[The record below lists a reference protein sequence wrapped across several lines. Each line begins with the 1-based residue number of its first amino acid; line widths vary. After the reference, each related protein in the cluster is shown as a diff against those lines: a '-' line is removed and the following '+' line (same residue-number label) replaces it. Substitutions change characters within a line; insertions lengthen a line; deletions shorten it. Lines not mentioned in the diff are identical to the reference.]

1 MLAIPKSL
9 SDFLSVSHNLVI
21 ITHYN
26 PDGDAIGSSMGL
38 YNALIQ
44 KGHTV
49 QVIVPNEQPP
59 FLQWM
64 SGCCEILNFTDKK
77 DKCLERLNQ
86 AEMVF
91 CLDFNATSRIDKL
104 EEHIKTLCCP
114 TVMLDHHPYP
124 SNFATYNISDIDK
137 SSTCE
142 LVFDFLDALGWNDV
156 INKTVAEC
164 LLTGIMTD
172 TGCFVHNASNPRTYE
187 VMAELVRTGA
197 DKNDIYNRV
206 FDNYSFD
213 RMKLLGYCLN
223 EKLVYL
229 PQYHVAYMSL
239 TRDEQNK
246 FNMQTGDT
254 EGIVNIPFSIKG
266 IWITAFFSEKNDK
279 IRISFRSKGSFAVNK
294 FSELY
299 FEGGGHH
306 NAAGGESKLTMPETL
321 ARFEQLIQNHAHEIT
336 EPYNE

>member
-1 MLAIPKSL
+1 MLNIPINL
-9 SDFLSVSHNLVI
+9 SQFLSTPHKLVI
-21 ITHYN
+21 ITHFN

-44 KGHTV
+44 KQHSV
-49 QVIVPNEQPP
+49 HVIIPNEQPQ
-59 FLQWM
+59 FLRWM
-64 SGCCEILNFTDKK
+64 SGCNTIFNFSDKK
-77 DKCLERLNQ
+77 EQSLQLLNQ

-91 CLDFNATSRIDKL
+91 CLDFNATNRIDKL
-104 EEHIKTLCCP
+104 EEHLKTLTCP

-124 SNFATYNISDIDK
+124 ANFATYNFSAIEK

-142 LVFDFLDALGWNDV
+142 VVFDFISELGWLDV
-156 INKTVAEC
+156 VNKTVAEC
-164 LLTGIMTD
+164 LMTGIMTD
-172 TGCFVHNASNPRTYE
+172 TGCFVHNSSNPRTYE
-187 VMAELVRTGA
+187 IMSVLLSTGA

-229 PQYHVAYMSL
+229 PEYHVAYMSL
-239 TRDEQNK
+239 TREEQNR

-266 IWITAFFSEKNDK
+266 IWVTAFFSEKNDN
-279 IRISFRSKGSFAVNK
+279 IRISFRSKGNFAINH
-294 FSELY
+294 FSEKY
-299 FEGGGHH
+299 FNGGGHH
-306 NAAGGESKLTMPETL
+306 NAAGGESKLSMPETL
-321 ARFEQLIQNHAHEIT
+321 KRFEELIKQHANEIT
-336 EPYNE
+336 QPFDE